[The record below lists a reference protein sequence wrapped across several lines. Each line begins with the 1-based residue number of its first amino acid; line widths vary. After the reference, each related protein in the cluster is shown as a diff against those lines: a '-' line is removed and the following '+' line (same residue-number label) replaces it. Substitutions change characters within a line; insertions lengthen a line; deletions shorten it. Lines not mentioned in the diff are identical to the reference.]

1 VDGLRQL
8 FRKLHAAF
16 PDLEITPEQ
25 LLSEGDRV
33 AVRLTLRG
41 THRGEFIAENLWVFL
56 RPQSDE
62 KSLIGQHDWRGLSEI
77 HLPSTEKLTLSASR
91 SGVTQSSLLSPAYH
105 CGVKV
110 LTVPL

>member
-41 THRGEFIAENLWVFL
+41 THRGEFMGI
-56 RPQSDE
+56 
-62 KSLIGQHDWRGLSEI
+62 
-77 HLPSTEKLTLSASR
+77 
-91 SGVTQSSLLSPAYH
+91 PA
-105 CGVKV
+105 
-110 LTVPL
+110 TSI